1 MEIHSVEMLEVL
13 KNQILNGKKSLV
25 SSRVSIEKNDA
36 LELIKELESVLPEEI
51 KEANTYYK
59 ESLAIKED
67 AIADANDIVGRAN
80 VQAENT
86 IREAED
92 TANRIIADANA
103 EAEAIIRE
111 AQAQQAQMIQENRIT
126 QLANEQAREILEQA
140 KAREAEIQRATKQ
153 YLEDRLNSV
162 STLLAKTYN
171 EIEKNKKTL

>member
-13 KNQILNGKKSLV
+13 KNLIVNGKKSLV
-25 SSRVSIEKNDA
+25 SSRVSVEKNEV
-36 LELIKELESVLPEEI
+36 LELIAELESILPDEI
-51 KEANTYYK
+51 KQANSYYK

-67 AIADANDIVGRAN
+67 AVNAANDIVGRAN

-92 TANRIIADANA
+92 TANRIIADANS
-103 EAEAIIRE
+103 EAEAIVRE
-111 AQAQQAQMIQENRIT
+111 ANAQQAQMVQENRIT

-140 KAREAEIQRATKQ
+140 KARELEIQRATKQ
-153 YLEDRLNSV
+153 YLEDRLNTV

>member
-13 KNQILNGKKSLV
+13 KNLIVNGKKSLV
-25 SSRVSIEKNDA
+25 SSRVSVEKNEV
-36 LELIKELESVLPEEI
+36 LELITELESILPDEI
-51 KEANTYYK
+51 KQANSYYK
-59 ESLAIKED
+59 ESLALKED
-67 AIADANDIVGRAN
+67 AVNDANDIVGRAN

-92 TANRIIADANA
+92 TAKRIIADANS

-111 AQAQQAQMIQENRIT
+111 AKAQQAQMVQENRIT
-126 QLANEQAREILEQA
+126 QLATEQAREILEQA
-140 KAREAEIQRATKQ
+140 KAREQEIQRATKQ
-153 YLEDRLNSV
+153 YLEDRLNAV

>member
-13 KNQILNGKKSLV
+13 KNLIVNGKKSLV
-25 SSRVSIEKNDA
+25 SSRVSVEKNEV
-36 LELIKELESVLPEEI
+36 LELIAELESILPDEI
-51 KEANTYYK
+51 KQANSYYK

-67 AIADANDIVGRAN
+67 AVNAANDIVGRAN

-92 TANRIIADANA
+92 TANRIIADANS
-103 EAEAIIRE
+103 EAEAIVSE
-111 AQAQQAQMIQENRIT
+111 ANAQQAQMVQENRIT

-140 KAREAEIQRATKQ
+140 KARELEIQRATKQ
-153 YLEDRLNSV
+153 YLEDRLNTV